1 MGVHHEFLS
10 LVSRFICKYAPKY
23 FPITVIF
30 EDAGS
35 LDPDRCYGKFGTA
48 CILAARMSLLS
59 SYT

>member
-1 MGVHHEFLS
+1 MNFCP

-35 LDPDRCYGKFGTA
+35 LDPDCCYGEFGTA
-48 CILAARMSLLS
+48 CILAAHMSLLS